1 MSVLRIRRGNK
12 SILKWIMNYK
22 APRRAEIFI
31 TISDFLPEDPGQGL
45 MNKAFYTE
53 AINTYLVIN

>member
-1 MSVLRIRRGNK
+1 
-12 SILKWIMNYK
+12 MNCK
-22 APRRAEIFI
+22 APRRAKIFI